1 MTVKLFC
8 KDLQVSFGSYAFI
21 HYHRRQWII
30 AYMMYLKDIPEEP
43 DDIRQSYK
51 RKFLFSLQ
59 LSIRIGKINREEYPD
74 YPKVEFNYCKHFIKD
89 IWFSDSKLENEN
101 YKCPFFEGLNIFV
114 SKDIDYDPSPKWTP
128 LEIKSILKTLTTI
141 RKYLK
146 YQDLDNFVVED
157 ECEDEED
164 DDVYFLE
171 KIFHYAVENN
181 EDIVIDCD

>member
-1 MTVKLFC
+1 
-8 KDLQVSFGSYAFI
+8 
-21 HYHRRQWII
+21 
-30 AYMMYLKDIPEEP
+30 MYLKDIPEEP
-43 DDIRQSYK
+43 DDIRQRYK
-51 RKFLFSLQ
+51 DEFLFSLKW
-59 LSIRIGKINREEYPD
+59 SIRIGKINREEYPD
-74 YPKVEFNYCKHFIKD
+74 YPEVEYNYYKHFIKD
-89 IWFSDSKLENEN
+89 KKFLKCQTYNEN

-114 SKDIDYDPSPKWTP
+114 SKDLDYSFVDPSRKWTP
-128 LEIKSILKTLTTI
+128 LEIKSILKTFTKI